1 MPAALRTPR
10 ARWIAEAAR
19 MLGES
24 GVDAVRVE
32 SVAAS
37 LGVTKGGFYT
47 HFSGRDELLDAV
59 LDDWERRS
67 VDDVRE
73 RVQALDADAAR
84 NIRVAGGLTF
94 AEDLLPVDLA
104 VRNWARSDAA
114 VRERL
119 LRVDGAR
126 MDYLR
131 EQFSTFVD
139 DPDEVEAR
147 SILAFTFAIG
157 RHFLAVRPEDSPA
170 AFDRAGERILR

>member
-1 MPAALRTPR
+1 MPAALRTSR
-10 ARWIAEAAR
+10 DRWIAEAAR
-19 MLGES
+19 MLGDH

-47 HFSGRDELLDAV
+47 QFRGRDDLLEAV

-73 RVQALDADAAR
+73 QVRALDADAAR

-126 MDYLR
+126 MEYLR
-131 EQFSTFVD
+131 EQFGTLVD

-170 AFDRAGERILR
+170 AFARAGERILR

>member
-10 ARWIAEAAR
+10 DRWVAEAAR
-19 MLGES
+19 VLGDS
-24 GVDAVRVE
+24 GVEAVRVE
-32 SVAAS
+32 SIAAS

-47 HFSGRDELLDAV
+47 HFRAREELLEAV

-73 RVQALDADAAR
+73 RVQALDADAAK

-94 AEDLLPVDLA
+94 ADDLLPVDLA

-114 VRERL
+114 VQERL

-126 MDYLR
+126 LDYLR
-131 EQFSTFVD
+131 EQFGTFVD

-170 AFDRAGERILR
+170 AFARAGAHILR